1 MLSLI
6 EKAEEWM
13 RKIEWMSRLNGVV
26 EIDRGR
32 FIWEL
37 LARPAIEHAAKV
49 WWVGGKVVRRK
60 LEERVGRRLLMS
72 GPTVAGVA
80 ARGEFGW

>member
-1 MLSLI
+1 MYHVKEFDCS
-6 EKAEEWM
+6 
-13 RKIEWMSRLNGVV
+13 
-26 EIDRGR
+26 
-32 FIWEL
+32 IWEL

-60 LEERVGRRLLMS
+60 LEAVQERVGRRLPMS

-80 ARGEFGW
+80 VRGEFGWWS